1 MDYENRLKQIRESEK
16 QSHIEMYSNSE
27 LYKEGSWLR
36 KPIKTVF
43 DIIPLFKNYSEL
55 NVLDLGC
62 GVGRNCVAI
71 AQSFKNIP
79 CKIDCVDI
87 LDLAIEKLYENAED
101 QGIATSI
108 NGIVET
114 IENYPVGENKYDLVI
129 AVSALEH
136 IDSEQSFISKLS
148 EINRGIRKNGVVCLV
163 INSDVKETDKSTG
176 KEIPA
181 QFEVNLQTEKLQA
194 VLKEKFSDGEI
205 ARLQSKEISNYIKM
219 VDFNE
224 EGKAKAIE
232 YIDLLKKS
240 GMYEPEPI
248 KQPTIIPFRRNIR
261 LFDIPASA
269 GTGSFLDSED
279 FTMLEVGEEVPADA
293 DFGIRISGDSME
305 PQFINGQIVWIHQ
318 QETLSDGEI
327 GIFFLDGDAYCKKLK
342 DDTDGLFLISLNKKY
357 DPIPIKEETNFKVF
371 GKVVG

>member
-87 LDLAIEKLYENAED
+87 LDLAIEKLYENAEEL
-101 QGIATSI
+101 GVASSI
-108 NGIVET
+108 NGIVEN
-114 IENYPVGENKYDLVI
+114 IENYPVGENKYDLVL

-136 IDSEQSFISKLS
+136 IDSEQSFLSKLS
-148 EINRGIRKNGVVCLV
+148 EINRGIKKNGIVCLV
-163 INSDVKETDKSTG
+163 INSDVKETDKSTVE
-176 KEIPA
+176 EIPA

-194 VLKEKFSDGEI
+194 VLKEKFSDFEI
-205 ARLQSKEISNYIKM
+205 MKVTISEQQY
-219 VDFNE
+219 
-224 EGKAKAIE
+224 
-232 YIDLLKKS
+232 
-240 GMYEPEPI
+240 
-248 KQPTIIPFRRNIR
+248 
-261 LFDIPASA
+261 DIPR
-269 GTGSFLDSED
+269 GD
-279 FTMLEVGEEVPADA
+279 
-293 DFGIRISGDSME
+293 IISD
-305 PQFINGQIVWIHQ
+305 
-318 QETLSDGEI
+318 
-327 GIFFLDGDAYCKKLK
+327 LK
-342 DDTDGLFLISLNKKY
+342 T
-357 DPIPIKEETNFKVF
+357 
-371 GKVVG
+371 KVVTFVARKK

>member
-1 MDYENRLKQIRESEK
+1 MNYENRLKQIRESEK

-36 KPIKTVF
+36 KPIKTVL
-43 DIIPLFKNYSEL
+43 DIIPLFNNYSEL

-62 GVGRNCVAI
+62 GVGRNCIAI

-87 LDLAIEKLYENAED
+87 LDLAIEKLYENAEE

-136 IDSEQSFISKLS
+136 IDSEQSFINKLT
-148 EINRGIRKNGVVCLV
+148 EINRGIRKNGIVCLV

-194 VLKEKFSDGEI
+194 ILKEKFSDFEI
-205 ARLQSKEISNYIKM
+205 MKTAVSEQQY
-219 VDFNE
+219 
-224 EGKAKAIE
+224 
-232 YIDLLKKS
+232 
-240 GMYEPEPI
+240 
-248 KQPTIIPFRRNIR
+248 
-261 LFDIPASA
+261 DIPR
-269 GTGSFLDSED
+269 GD
-279 FTMLEVGEEVPADA
+279 
-293 DFGIRISGDSME
+293 IISD
-305 PQFINGQIVWIHQ
+305 
-318 QETLSDGEI
+318 
-327 GIFFLDGDAYCKKLK
+327 LK
-342 DDTDGLFLISLNKKY
+342 T
-357 DPIPIKEETNFKVF
+357 
-371 GKVVG
+371 KVVTFVARKK